1 MNQDQKL
8 NKLFEQKKKQSF
20 FFKKQYEI
28 EEKIHHYLRCMED
41 MGLLYQEAYFSYFSQ
56 QTDQFHNQVREL
68 GVIEK
73 QMDELGRQIQISLF
87 AQSLMPDSREDM
99 IWLLN
104 SLDQIPSLFKHSLRD
119 IQIEKPVIPEAF
131 HESFHQMLTKTGL
144 TLTKLVQATD
154 ALFADLR
161 SVRLLTEEVSRQES
175 EVDKVE
181 LRLLQAVFEQ
191 EDLELVRKYQ
201 IKRLIQYIGS
211 ISNTAE
217 DVSDAI
223 LIFAIKRAM

>member
-1 MNQDQKL
+1 MNSDQRL
-8 NKLFEQKKKQSF
+8 SRMFEKKKNQSF

-28 EEKIHHYLRCMED
+28 EEKIHHFLRCMED
-41 MGLLYQEAYFSYFSQ
+41 MGLLYQEAFFSYFSQ
-56 QTDQFHNQVREL
+56 QADQFQDQVKEL
-68 GVIEK
+68 GAIEK
-73 QMDELGRQIQISLF
+73 KMDELGRQIQISLF
-87 AQSLMPDSREDM
+87 AQSLMPDSRED
-99 IWLLN
+99 ILWLLN

-119 IQIEKPVIPEAF
+119 IQIEKPVVPETLHDLF
-131 HESFHQMLTKTGL
+131 RQMLTKTGL
-144 TLTKLVQATD
+144 TISKLVQATD

-161 SVRLLTEEVSRQES
+161 SVRLLTEEVSRHES

-181 LRLLQAVFEQ
+181 LRLLQAVFDQ